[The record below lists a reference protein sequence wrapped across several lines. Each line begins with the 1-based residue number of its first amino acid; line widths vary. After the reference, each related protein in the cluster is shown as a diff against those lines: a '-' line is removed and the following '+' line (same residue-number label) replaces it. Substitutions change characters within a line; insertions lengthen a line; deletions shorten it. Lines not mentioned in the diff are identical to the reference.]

1 MQSIELTID
10 VTEAVNLGISAHTA
24 ATVYL
29 PDEPVT
35 ERPIVCFAFPGGG
48 YNRRYYALDLANELG
63 GQAAYHTSRGW
74 IFVSCDHLGVGDSTV
89 PEGNVLSYE
98 HVANANLATVN
109 AVMEKLQQGNL
120 AESIAPITDAVKIG
134 IGQSMGGCFTVVLQG
149 QHAPF
154 DGIATLGYSAIHTV
168 VPAAPGKP
176 QPQWPWM
183 VRGSDPEQPLIVNQA
198 AMAKAEQAVTGEED
212 LQAADGEQEHPFAWS
227 FHYDDVPAELVA
239 VDLHGKNAD
248 GSLPYWRSA
257 TTPSC
262 AIQMVSPGTVAPE
275 AAVITV
281 PVLVVAGERDVVPEP
296 KREPQAF
303 QSANDVSVFVCP
315 RMGHM
320 HNFASS
326 RQLLWSRLHYW
337 GSGVAEACA
346 LTAG

>member
-1 MQSIELTID
+1 MQTIELTID
-10 VTEAVNLGISAHTA
+10 VTEAANLGISAHTA

-35 ERPIVCFAFPGGG
+35 ERPVVCFAFPGGG
-48 YNRRYYALDLANELG
+48 YNRRYYALDLDHEIG
-63 GQAAYHTSRGW
+63 GQAAYHCSRGW
-74 IFVSCDHLGVGDSTV
+74 IFVACDHLGVGDSTV
-89 PEGNVLSYE
+89 PEGKSLSYE
-98 HVANANLATVN
+98 NVASANLATVN
-109 AVMEKLQQGNL
+109 AVMAKLQQGSL
-120 AESIAPITDAVKIG
+120 AESIAPITEVVKLG

-154 DGIATLGYSAIHTV
+154 AGIATLGYSVIHTV

-183 VRGSDPEQPLIVNQA
+183 IRGSDLEQPLIVNQA
-198 AMAKAEQAVTGEED
+198 AMARAEQAVAGEAD
-212 LQAADGEQEHPFAWS
+212 LKPVDGEQEHPFAWS

-239 VDLHGKNAD
+239 VDLHGKNAN

-257 TTPSC
+257 TTPAC

-281 PVLVVAGERDVVPEP
+281 PVMVVAGERDVVPEP
-296 KREPQAF
+296 KREPVAF
-303 QSANDVSVFVCP
+303 QSADDVTVFVCP

-326 RQLLWSRLHYW
+326 RQLLWSRLHCW
-337 GSGVAEACA
+337 GDGVAEACA
-346 LTAG
+346 ILA